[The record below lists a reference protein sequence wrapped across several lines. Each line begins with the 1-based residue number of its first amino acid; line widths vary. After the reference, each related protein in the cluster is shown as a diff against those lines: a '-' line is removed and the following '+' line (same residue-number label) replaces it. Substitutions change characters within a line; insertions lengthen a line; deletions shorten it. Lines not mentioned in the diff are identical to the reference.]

1 MWRHGSPRDPDAR
14 WWILTAAL
22 LHRDVLYGD
31 ISAGP
36 PDSGDPHPAAEDME
50 EELPEEVWRYLQ
62 DSMDAYNE
70 DRSVAESEEDEQ
82 VSSFAPAYMAAS
94 NAEELAVSV
103 DVHHA
108 DADEGRLQRLSGSS

>member
-1 MWRHGSPRDPDAR
+1 
-14 WWILTAAL
+14 
-22 LHRDVLYGD
+22 
-31 ISAGP
+31 
-36 PDSGDPHPAAEDME
+36 ME

-82 VSSFAPAYMAAS
+82 VSSNSFQSCMAAS